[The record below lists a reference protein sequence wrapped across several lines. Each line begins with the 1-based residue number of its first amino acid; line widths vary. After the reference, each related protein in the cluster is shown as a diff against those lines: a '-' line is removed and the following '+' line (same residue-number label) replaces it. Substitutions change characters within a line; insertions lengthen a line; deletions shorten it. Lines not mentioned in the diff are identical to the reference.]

1 MTNSLTIGKVAG
13 VTSTKWERIWAERFR
28 EPLRVVELEEA
39 QQRAAVLDGT
49 VDLVF
54 ARLPIDREGL
64 HAIPLYEEVP
74 VVWLSKDHLL
84 AELDEVSMADLADE
98 NVVYEAT
105 RESIE
110 LATYSAAVLRVPMS
124 IARSLSRRDLAYRP
138 VLDEPTTTIALA
150 WRTDT
155 ENPLVDEFIGV
166 VRGRTVN
173 SSRSTAE
180 RETRTPKPRPTPTKA
195 KPANGGRRP
204 RRGPR

>member
-180 RETRTPKPRPTPTKA
+180 RETRTSKPRPTPTKA